1 MSYKKSHNTG
11 LFLQQLF
18 LEGMPHLHSQMRRIK
33 QVRRQ
38 LVGSSRHP
46 DFYKLPLLLPLH
58 VPPPQENLNLSGKV
72 PAKTSSKPSQTL
84 RVPQAMQELSSDQEA
99 FVETQARQ
107 GSMEALQQAVQTQNE
122 FLKLLKSIKSQLST
136 EDCAVA
142 GSVSGRASDVA
153 SSISSQ
159 SQRPIQVHMD
169 YNSLLKQAM
178 RLRVPSELNFISRI
192 PSIRSADSTPHQ
204 DHRPVETPHYSLN
217 GFCPLLTSSREAFTE
232 R

>member
-1 MSYKKSHNTG
+1 
-11 LFLQQLF
+11 
-18 LEGMPHLHSQMRRIK
+18 MRRIK

-58 VPPPQENLNLSGKV
+58 VPPPQENLNLSEKV

-142 GSVSGRASDVA
+142 GVCPQDV
-153 SSISSQ
+153 
-159 SQRPIQVHMD
+159 
-169 YNSLLKQAM
+169 
-178 RLRVPSELNFISRI
+178 RVM
-192 PSIRSADSTPHQ
+192 
-204 DHRPVETPHYSLN
+204 
-217 GFCPLLTSSREAFTE
+217 
-232 R
+232 